1 VKRSLSPSVALA
13 ALATLAL
20 TLAAPAGASAKGP
33 ATVKVSNSI
42 LGKILVNG
50 SGRTL
55 YMFTKDGRGKDRC
68 ATSRGCASVWPPLTT
83 NGKPIARSGAKSSL
97 LGTIRLPNRSLQVT
111 YAGHPLYTYSA
122 DLMPHETDYVGS
134 PQFGGT
140 WYAVSSAGG
149 KVG

>member
-1 VKRSLSPSVALA
+1 MKRSVIPFVVLTALGALA
-13 ALATLAL
+13 LAL
-20 TLAAPAGASAKGP
+20 PAGAAAKGP
-33 ATVKVSNSI
+33 ATVKISNSS

-55 YMFTKDGRGKDRC
+55 YMFTKDGRGNDRC
-68 ATSRGCASVWPPLTT
+68 VTTHGCASVWPPLTT
-83 NGKPIARSGAKSSL
+83 NGKPVARSGAKSRL
-97 LGTIRLPNRSLQVT
+97 LGTIRLPNGGLQVT

-122 DLMPHETDYVGS
+122 DVMPHETDYVGS

-140 WYAVSSAGG
+140 WYAVSSTGG

>member
-1 VKRSLSPSVALA
+1 VKRIVVPSAALA
-13 ALATLAL
+13 ALAGLAL
-20 TLAAPAGASAKGP
+20 AVPAGAAAKGP
-33 ATVKVSNSI
+33 ATVKVSNSS

-68 ATSRGCASVWPPLTT
+68 ATIQGCTSVWPPLTT
-83 NGKPIARSGAKSSL
+83 KGKPVARSGAKASL
-97 LGTIRLPNRSLQVT
+97 LGTIKLPGGSQQVT

-122 DLMPHETDYVGS
+122 DVMPHETDYVGS

-149 KVG
+149 KVK